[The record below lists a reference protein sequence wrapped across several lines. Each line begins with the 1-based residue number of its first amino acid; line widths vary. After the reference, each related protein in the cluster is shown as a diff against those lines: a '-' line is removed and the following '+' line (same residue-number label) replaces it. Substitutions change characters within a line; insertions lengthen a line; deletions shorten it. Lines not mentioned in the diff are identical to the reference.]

1 MGEAFNDGRNARV
14 LARSLA
20 RSPIRLRQFVRLTGT
35 EVSRLRPGDPHQS
48 GPPNRSAAILFHSFT
63 LFIHVSKPTTRP
75 TVFVA
80 TSLPEA
86 CGAAT
91 IMRNSMYI
99 LPNEER
105 KRRTRGWGNRRRAM
119 SQPLEAARHAGDLAA
134 ARPETRLIQSETLA
148 LFERSG

>member
-1 MGEAFNDGRNARV
+1 M
-14 LARSLA
+14 
-20 RSPIRLRQFVRLTGT
+20 
-35 EVSRLRPGDPHQS
+35 RPGDPHQS

-148 LFERSG
+148 LFERSGGGRRPVCPRASPSEDQIPGPAFLSSHPVSVAAV